1 MTSRLELKTRWNQLS
16 NRTLKSED
24 EECISILYEND
35 WVRILG
41 VRNTDNPEEKR
52 IEVEVSLPLG
62 SVSTPLDDI
71 TGIEVESFIQN
82 LIKHLEYLLSLA
94 DSGFTLD
101 VMTREGIYTAHL
113 ELENSPSDTMFD
125 VLLPP
130 TL

>member
-1 MTSRLELKTRWNQLS
+1 MTSRLELKSRWKQLV

-41 VRNTDNPEEKR
+41 VRNTDHSEEKR

-62 SVSTPLDDI
+62 SISAPPDDI
-71 TGIEVESFIQN
+71 TGLEVRSFVQN

-94 DSGFTLD
+94 DSGFTLGI
-101 VMTREGIYTAHL
+101 MTREGIYTAYL
-113 ELENSPSDTMFD
+113 EFENSPSDTMFD

>member
-1 MTSRLELKTRWNQLS
+1 V

-41 VRNTDNPEEKR
+41 VRNTDHSEEKR

-62 SVSTPLDDI
+62 SISAPPDDI
-71 TGIEVESFIQN
+71 TGLEVRSFVQN

-94 DSGFTLD
+94 DSGFTLGI
-101 VMTREGIYTAHL
+101 MTREGIYTAYL
-113 ELENSPSDTMFD
+113 EFENSPSDTMFD